1 MAEKR
6 TNQTAFQQF
15 GPRRGGGP
23 GGPFASSEQAKDVK
37 GTLRRVLSYFAK
49 ERGLIA
55 AMLGV
60 VLLGTACGIWAPS
73 LQSSAVDM
81 IAGTREGRFA
91 FTLGLMM
98 ATYLLYSGSQFLQD
112 YISAHLSQR
121 IVRRLREELFEKI
134 VDMPVKYLDD
144 HAHGDVM
151 SRMTNDVENIST
163 TVSQALPSLF
173 AGVLMV
179 IGTAAVMLWYCW
191 QLTLLSFATVALT
204 LIATKLM
211 AGKMRQF
218 SRERQKLLG
227 MLNSNVEEMV
237 SGYHTVVAYN
247 HQSASE
253 TEFRETSDGLTKAGI
268 RVGSLG
274 GIFGPIMNCVSNLSF
289 VVIAAFGGYFA
300 IHGIISVGV
309 ISAFIIYA
317 KQFSR
322 PLNQIA
328 QIYSQIQSAV
338 AGAERVFAVLDEAD
352 EDMTGEELSAEES
365 ATVRFDHV
373 DFGYREDTPVLKDFT
388 VTVPTGKKVALVGAT
403 GSGKTTVV
411 NLLMRY
417 YDIGGGRIYVNDQDL
432 GRVSRSDLRKKLA
445 VVLQDTVLFTDTVR
459 SNLTFGNPDAADE
472 DIWRALDMSC
482 CRSLVEAMPEGLD
495 TVLTGAGANLSQGQR
510 QLLAIAR
517 AFVADPKILILD
529 EATSSVDT
537 RTEKAIQDAMQRIM
551 RDRTSIV
558 IAHRLSTIRDS
569 DVIVVVDAGR
579 IAEQGSHDVLLAK
592 KGKYYDLYMTQFAGI
607 AT

>member
-6 TNQTAFQQF
+6 TNQSAFQQF
-15 GPRRGGGP
+15 GPRRGPGP

-37 GTLRRVLSYFAK
+37 GTLRRILSYFTK
-49 ERGLIA
+49 EKALIA

-60 VLLGTACGIWAPS
+60 VLLGTACGVWAPS

-91 FTLGLMM
+91 FTLGLML
-98 ATYLLYSGSQFLQD
+98 AAYLLYSGSQFLQD

-121 IVRRLREELFEKI
+121 IVRRLPEELFSKI

-144 HAHGDVM
+144 HPHGDVM

-173 AGVLMV
+173 SGVLMV
-179 IGTAAVMLWYCW
+179 IGTVTVMLWYCW
-191 QLTLLSFATVALT
+191 QLTLLSLVTVALT
-204 LIATKLM
+204 LITTKLM

-218 SRERQKLLG
+218 SRERQRLLG

-247 HQSASE
+247 HQDASE
-253 TEFRETSDGLTKAGI
+253 KEFRETSDGLTKAGV
-268 RVGSLG
+268 RVGSL
-274 GIFGPIMNCVSNLSF
+274 
-289 VVIAAFGGYFA
+289 
-300 IHGIISVGV
+300 GV

-317 KQFSR
+317 RQFSR
-322 PLNQIA
+322 PLNQLA

-352 EDMTGEELSAEES
+352 EDMAGEALDTDEA
-365 ATVRFDHV
+365 ATVRFDNV
-373 DFGYREDTPVLKDFT
+373 DFGYLADTPVLRDFT

-417 YDIGGGRIYVNDQDL
+417 YDIGGGHIYVNDQDL
-432 GRVSRSDLRKKLA
+432 RDVSRAELRKDLA
-445 VVLQDTVLFTDTVR
+445 IVLQDTVLFTDTVR
-459 SNLTFGNPDAADE
+459 NNLTYGNADATDD
-472 DIWRALDMSC
+472 DIWQALDMSC
-482 CRSLVEAMPEGLD
+482 CRGLVETMPAGLD

-569 DVIVVVDAGR
+569 DLIVVVDAGR
-579 IAEQGSHDVLLAK
+579 IAEQGSHDELLAK

>member
-373 DFGYREDTPVLKDFT
+373 DFGYREDTPVLKDFS
-388 VTVPTGKKVALVGAT
+388 VTVPAGKKVALVGAT

-417 YDIGGGRIYVNDQDL
+417 YDVGGGRIYVNDQDL

-529 EATSSVDT
+529 EATSNVDT
-537 RTEKAIQDAMQRIM
+537 TTEQEIQKAMTQLMKGRTCF
-551 RDRTSIV
+551 V
-558 IAHRLSTIRDS
+558 IAHRLSTIQSADNILFI
-569 DVIVVVDAGR
+569 DHGDI
-579 IAEQGSHDVLLAK
+579 IEQGTHRQLMDQ
-592 KGKYYDLYMTQFAGI
+592 KGRYYDMYMSQWQ
-607 AT
+607 

>member
-6 TNQTAFQQF
+6 TNQSAFQQF
-15 GPRRGGGP
+15 GPRRGPGP

-37 GTLRRVLSYFAK
+37 GTLRRILSYFTK
-49 ERGLIA
+49 EKALIA
-55 AMLGV
+55 AMLCV
-60 VLLGTACGIWAPS
+60 VLLGTACGVWAPS

-91 FTLGLMM
+91 FTLGLML
-98 ATYLLYSGSQFLQD
+98 AAYLLYSGSQFLQD

-121 IVRRLREELFEKI
+121 IVRRLPEELFSKI

-144 HAHGDVM
+144 HPHGDVM

-173 AGVLMV
+173 SGVLMV
-179 IGTAAVMLWYCW
+179 IGTVTVMLWYCW
-191 QLTLLSFATVALT
+191 QLTLLSLVTVALT
-204 LIATKLM
+204 LITTKLM

-218 SRERQKLLG
+218 SRERQRLLG

-247 HQSASE
+247 HQDASE
-253 TEFRETSDGLTKAGI
+253 KEFRETSDGLTKAGV
-268 RVGSLG
+268 RVGSL
-274 GIFGPIMNCVSNLSF
+274 
-289 VVIAAFGGYFA
+289 
-300 IHGIISVGV
+300 GV

-317 KQFSR
+317 RQFSR
-322 PLNQIA
+322 PLNQLA

-352 EDMTGEELSAEES
+352 EDMAGEALDTDEA
-365 ATVRFDHV
+365 ATVRFDNV
-373 DFGYREDTPVLKDFT
+373 DFGYLADTPVLRDFT

-417 YDIGGGRIYVNDQDL
+417 YDIGGGHIYVNDQDL
-432 GRVSRSDLRKKLA
+432 RDVSRAELRKDLA
-445 VVLQDTVLFTDTVR
+445 IVLQDTVLFTDTVR
-459 SNLTFGNPDAADE
+459 NNLTYGNADATDD
-472 DIWRALDMSC
+472 DIWQALDMSC
-482 CRSLVEAMPEGLD
+482 CRGLVETMPAGLD

-569 DVIVVVDAGR
+569 DLIVVVDAGR
-579 IAEQGSHDVLLAK
+579 IAEQGSHDELLAK

>member
-6 TNQTAFQQF
+6 TNQSAFQQF
-15 GPRRGGGP
+15 GPRRGPGP

-37 GTLRRVLSYFAK
+37 GTLRRILSYFTK
-49 ERGLIA
+49 EKALIA
-55 AMLGV
+55 AMLCV
-60 VLLGTACGIWAPS
+60 VLLGTACGVWAPS

-91 FTLGLMM
+91 FTLGLML
-98 ATYLLYSGSQFLQD
+98 AAYLLYSGSQFLQD

-121 IVRRLREELFEKI
+121 IVRRLREELFSKI

-144 HAHGDVM
+144 HPHGDVM

-173 AGVLMV
+173 SGVLMIV
-179 IGTAAVMLWYCW
+179 GTVAVMLWYCW
-191 QLTLLSFATVALT
+191 QLTLLSLVTVMLT
-204 LIATKLM
+204 LITTKLM

-218 SRERQKLLG
+218 SRERQRLLG

-247 HQSASE
+247 HQDASE
-253 TEFRETSDGLTKAGI
+253 TEFRETSDGLTKAGV

-274 GIFGPIMNCVSNLSF
+274 GIFGPIMNCVGNLGF

-317 KQFSR
+317 RQFSR
-322 PLNQIA
+322 PLNQLA

-352 EDMTGEELSAEES
+352 EDMAGEALDTEAA

-373 DFGYREDTPVLKDFT
+373 DFGYLADTPVLRDFT
-388 VTVPTGKKVALVGAT
+388 VIVPTGKKVALVGAT

-417 YDIGGGRIYVNDQDL
+417 YDIGGGHIYVNDQDL
-432 GRVSRSDLRKKLA
+432 RDVSRAELRKDLA
-445 VVLQDTVLFTDTVR
+445 IVLQDTVLFTDTVR
-459 SNLTFGNPDAADE
+459 NNLTYGNADATDD

-482 CRSLVEAMPEGLD
+482 CRGLVEAMPAGLD

-517 AFVADPKILILD
+517 AFVSDPKILILD

-551 RDRTSIV
+551 CDRTSIV

-569 DVIVVVDAGR
+569 DLIVVVDAGR
-579 IAEQGSHDVLLAK
+579 IAEQGSHDELLAK